1 MKINIKHIIIIALSV
16 TLTYSAANAQ
26 SIGSKEMREL
36 EQSYAGSTTPAT
48 LQSVLQSSGDFESL
62 AENSGKLKSY
72 DNYFKYKADIG
83 SINDQKKSGRC
94 WMFACMNSLR
104 TGVMKKYNLKD
115 FDFSHTYNFFYD
127 LLEKSNL
134 FLEEI
139 IATSNKPMDDR
150 EVSKYF
156 NRPITDGGVW
166 SIFYAETIKYGVVPM
181 EVMPETGASENDEQL
196 LQILKKRLR
205 KGGWAIR
212 EIASKNSTVKKSN
225 NKLSEEILNEME
237 AEKISVLKDVY
248 KILALT
254 IGVPPKEFTWRY
266 TDNNGNTKTVSTTPK
281 EFYASVAING
291 YGPENYIMITN
302 DPGKEYYKLYEIKNY
317 KSVIEGFNWTYLNL
331 PYSEI
336 EPAALA
342 SIKNNESIYLT
353 IDSGAEA
360 DKKSGA
366 GLLDTGVFDY
376 NTLFGVNLDMD
387 RKSMILTKQIS
398 STHAILLMGCD
409 TDKNDNPTKW
419 LAEDSFGLNRGRN
432 GFHVM
437 SNKWFE
443 TYTFRMVINKK
454 YLRAKAQAALGQ
466 KPELLPVWDYM
477 MF

>member
-1 MKINIKHIIIIALSV
+1 MALGIILS
-16 TLTYSAANAQ
+16 YSAANAQ
-26 SIGSKEMREL
+26 SIGNKEMQEL
-36 EQSYAGSTTPAT
+36 EQSYAGGNMPAT
-48 LQSVLQSSGDFESL
+48 LQSVLKSSGDFENL
-62 AENSGKLKSY
+62 AENSSKLKSY
-72 DNYFKYKADIG
+72 DNHFKYRADIG
-83 SINDQKKSGRC
+83 SINDQKNSGRC
-94 WMFACMNSLR
+94 WMFSCMNSLR
-104 TGVMKKYNLKD
+104 AGVMKKYNLKD

-139 IATSNKPMDDR
+139 IATYNKPMDDR

-166 SIFYAETIKYGVVPM
+166 SIFYAETIKYGIVPK

-196 LQILKKRLR
+196 LQILRKRLR

-212 EIASKNSTVKKSN
+212 EIASKNSNVKKPN
-225 NKLSEEILNEME
+225 NKVSKELLNEME
-237 AEKISVLKDVY
+237 TEKISVLKDVY

-266 TDNNGNTKTVSTTPK
+266 TDNNGNTKTIRTTPK
-281 EFYASVAING
+281 EFYASIAING

-317 KSVIEGFNWTYLNL
+317 KSVIEGFNWIYLNL

-342 SIKNNESIYLT
+342 SIKNNESLYLT

-387 RKSMILTKQIS
+387 RKSMILTRQIS

-432 GFHVM
+432 GFDVI

-443 TYTFRMVINKK
+443 TYSFRMVINKQ
-454 YLRAKAQAALGQ
+454 YLSTKAQAALEQ
-466 KPELLPVWDYM
+466 KPELVPVWDYM